1 MSSPTQ
7 TKSNIWLKLEML
19 RIDFSGAFT
28 NLMPSCLHP
37 CAEKKQGKAQNNA
50 DRRSFCSP
58 TSCLRCG
65 DPLSGAPTL
74 TQARHRAHLQQCCG
88 ALAQYQQYRHV
99 DLALAAEGVR
109 LALTSLGRI
118 TGRVGAEEILDII
131 FKDFC
136 IGK

>member
-1 MSSPTQ
+1 M
-7 TKSNIWLKLEML
+7 ML
-19 RIDFSGAFT
+19 
-28 NLMPSCLHP
+28 
-37 CAEKKQGKAQNNA
+37 
-50 DRRSFCSP
+50 SFCFQTPS
-58 TSCLRCG
+58 SCAN
-65 DPLSGAPTL
+65 PLVGAPSL
-74 TQARHRAHLQQCCG
+74 TQARHRAHLQQCCA
-88 ALAQYQQYRHV
+88 ALAQYQRYRDV

>member
-1 MSSPTQ
+1 M
-7 TKSNIWLKLEML
+7 
-19 RIDFSGAFT
+19 
-28 NLMPSCLHP
+28 
-37 CAEKKQGKAQNNA
+37 
-50 DRRSFCSP
+50 FCCSASLY
-58 TSCLRCG
+58 TVCRCG

-74 TQARHRAHLQQCCG
+74 TQARHRAHLQQCVA
-88 ALAQYQQYRHV
+88 ALGQYQRYRDS

-118 TGRVGAEEILDII
+118 TGRVGAEEILNII

>member
-1 MSSPTQ
+1 MMMSFVSQ
-7 TKSNIWLKLEML
+7 TS
-19 RIDFSGAFT
+19 S
-28 NLMPSCLHP
+28 SC
-37 CAEKKQGKAQNNA
+37 A
-50 DRRSFCSP
+50 
-58 TSCLRCG
+58 
-65 DPLSGAPTL
+65 DPLVGAPSL
-74 TQARHRAHLQQCCG
+74 TQARHRAHLQQCCA
-88 ALAQYQQYRHV
+88 ALAQYQRYRDV